1 MENKENCCGCTACV
15 QACPQQCI
23 KMVYDEEGFIY
34 PEIDNAIC
42 IQCGICKNVCPFNKI
57 DIITD
62 EPIALAAFC
71 KDNRIRYN
79 SSSGGIFSIL
89 AQYIIKQNGV
99 VFGAM
104 FDSDTKKVKHKCVNT
119 IEGIE
124 LFRGS
129 KYIQSELNDSYKEAE
144 KYLLNGE
151 KVLFSGTSCQVAG
164 LKSYLRKDYSNLI
177 CVEVICHGVPSL
189 KLWNLYV
196 DYIEK
201 KNNKEFENIKF
212 RSKKYSWENF
222 GTNLTFNG
230 KKDIFQFSFENP
242 FFRLFNSNLC
252 LRPSC
257 YRCKV
262 KGKNTKADISLGD
275 FWHIDEVYPNLDD
288 GKGISL
294 VLLCTKKGK
303 LLFDSISDDI
313 KAFTD
318 KIDYNIACKC
328 NQAIVNSMDESNRRS
343 DFFNDLETMNFEC
356 LEKIYSPKTWKI
368 VLKGALLRTGIWKI
382 IQKLRKNGGGVNNTD
397 YGIYITFKN

>member
-1 MENKENCCGCTACV
+1 M
-15 QACPQQCI
+15 
-23 KMVYDEEGFIY
+23 
-34 PEIDNAIC
+34 
-42 IQCGICKNVCPFNKI
+42 
-57 DIITD
+57 
-62 EPIALAAFC
+62 
-71 KDNRIRYN
+71 
-79 SSSGGIFSIL
+79 
-89 AQYIIKQNGV
+89 
-99 VFGAM
+99 
-104 FDSDTKKVKHKCVNT
+104 
-119 IEGIE
+119 
-124 LFRGS
+124 
-129 KYIQSELNDSYKEAE
+129 
-144 KYLLNGE
+144 
-151 KVLFSGTSCQVAG
+151 
-164 LKSYLRKDYSNLI
+164 RKDYSNLI

-313 KAFTD
+313 KVFTD

-356 LEKIYSPKTWKI
+356 LEKIYSPFSCSSSNSTSFTFLPLLTI
-368 VLKGALLRTGIWKI
+368 VYLYSW
-382 IQKLRKNGGGVNNTD
+382 V
-397 YGIYITFKN
+397 YSFCSVSVSS